1 LNLGQK
7 YPNYLLKEVDLRMVF
22 NKSFFGIFGSSMKHL
37 NSRDHVGLLLVLII
51 LAGLVLRCWH
61 AFDIPFTFDELS
73 AMSRTSFDSFRDL
86 IRVGV
91 IEKDSHPAGIQVF
104 LYYWVMLFGE
114 KEFVVKLPFI
124 LAGLTSIYLAYR
136 IGEIWFGKTTGIL
149 TATYLSS
156 LQLFVMYSQI
166 ARPYVSGLFFT
177 LFAVLFW
184 SKYFFQSTKIK
195 YLAGFVVFSAL
206 AAYNHYFSLLFVAV
220 LGVSGLSL
228 INRKNL
234 LRYTLSGVAILL
246 LYVPHLPIIFTQ
258 AEKGT
263 IGGWLGAPGPYFL
276 LDFVF
281 WLFHHSYLSIAVFIL
296 IIVAGITFNKPSQK
310 LDLKHKKRWILLLW
324 LLPAPVFGYIYSYT
338 SEPILQN
345 SLLIFTTPYLF
356 QFLFSFIG
364 EWKIRHLS
372 IAVILILLMNIL
384 TLIFNQD
391 YYRNFYRQPFN
402 QMVKNAVKLE
412 DKYSGEVF
420 IINDYIP
427 YFTEYYFRK
436 YNQELPY
443 YTTRNMDV
451 KISDF
456 KKMLANID
464 QDIVL
469 TSGLGDIYFQV
480 ILEQFPN
487 WERFETGFTYEQYIF
502 SRKDMVR
509 DDAPGRTSISELSF
523 NNTLEDAQWQFN
535 KRDIIVDTSS
545 GNHCYLM
552 TPVVTYGPKI
562 EIPLGELMSDI
573 YQIIDVEV
581 EIVADA
587 DSNVNAVIVGE
598 IKKGEELIFWRG
610 SDFAQFRIFPGI
622 SQKVFLTMDIQK
634 AMSDQNDI
642 NGELLRFY
650 IWNRDN
656 QQFKISKIKIYLRPG
671 NPGRYCL

>member
-1 LNLGQK
+1 
-7 YPNYLLKEVDLRMVF
+7 MVF

-104 LYYWVMLFGE
+104 LYYWVILFGE

-124 LAGLTSIYLAYR
+124 LAGFTSIYLAYR

-184 SKYFFQSTKIK
+184 SKYFFQSPKIK

-258 AEKGT
+258 VEKGT

-296 IIVAGITFNKPSQK
+296 IIVAGITLNKPSQK
-310 LDLKHKKRWILLLW
+310 RDLKHKKRWILLLW

-402 QMVKNAVKLE
+402 QMVKNAIKLE

-427 YFTEYYFRK
+427 YYTAYYFRK
-436 YNQELPY
+436 YDKELPF
-443 YTTRNMDV
+443 YTTRNQDV

-509 DDAPGRTSISELSF
+509 DDALGRTSISELSF

-610 SDFAQFRIFPGI
+610 SDFAQFGIFPGI

-634 AMSDQNDI
+634 AMSDQNNI

>member
-1 LNLGQK
+1 
-7 YPNYLLKEVDLRMVF
+7 
-22 NKSFFGIFGSSMKHL
+22 
-37 NSRDHVGLLLVLII
+37 
-51 LAGLVLRCWH
+51 
-61 AFDIPFTFDELS
+61 
-73 AMSRTSFDSFRDL
+73 
-86 IRVGV
+86 
-91 IEKDSHPAGIQVF
+91 
-104 LYYWVMLFGE
+104 
-114 KEFVVKLPFI
+114 
-124 LAGLTSIYLAYR
+124 
-136 IGEIWFGKTTGIL
+136 
-149 TATYLSS
+149 
-156 LQLFVMYSQI
+156 
-166 ARPYVSGLFFT
+166 
-177 LFAVLFW
+177 
-184 SKYFFQSTKIK
+184 
-195 YLAGFVVFSAL
+195 
-206 AAYNHYFSLLFVAV
+206 
-220 LGVSGLSL
+220 
-228 INRKNL
+228 
-234 LRYTLSGVAILL
+234 
-246 LYVPHLPIIFTQ
+246 
-258 AEKGT
+258 
-263 IGGWLGAPGPYFL
+263 
-276 LDFVF
+276 
-281 WLFHHSYLSIAVFIL
+281 
-296 IIVAGITFNKPSQK
+296 
-310 LDLKHKKRWILLLW
+310 
-324 LLPAPVFGYIYSYT
+324 
-338 SEPILQN
+338 
-345 SLLIFTTPYLF
+345 
-356 QFLFSFIG
+356 
-364 EWKIRHLS
+364 
-372 IAVILILLMNIL
+372 
-384 TLIFNQD
+384 
-391 YYRNFYRQPFN
+391 
-402 QMVKNAVKLE
+402 MVKNAVKLE

-427 YFTEYYFRK
+427 YYTEYYFRK

-443 YTTRNMDV
+443 YTTRNKDV

-622 SQKVFLTMDIQK
+622 SQKVFLTLDIQK
-634 AMSDQNDI
+634 AMSDKNNI

>member
-1 LNLGQK
+1 
-7 YPNYLLKEVDLRMVF
+7 
-22 NKSFFGIFGSSMKHL
+22 
-37 NSRDHVGLLLVLII
+37 
-51 LAGLVLRCWH
+51 
-61 AFDIPFTFDELS
+61 
-73 AMSRTSFDSFRDL
+73 
-86 IRVGV
+86 
-91 IEKDSHPAGIQVF
+91 
-104 LYYWVMLFGE
+104 
-114 KEFVVKLPFI
+114 
-124 LAGLTSIYLAYR
+124 
-136 IGEIWFGKTTGIL
+136 
-149 TATYLSS
+149 
-156 LQLFVMYSQI
+156 MYSQI